1 MQVFLR
7 RPFYRLREQAR
18 SHICTAFPTVGANLL
33 AKASSKAPKN
43 IALAALARALRAR
56 FTPETSYRKSKRSNN
71 KKDSEDL

>member
-1 MQVFLR
+1 MQGVLH

-18 SHICTAFPTVGANLL
+18 SHICPAPLVGASLL
-33 AKASSKAPKN
+33 AKASSKALQN

-56 FTPETSYRKSKRSNN
+56 FTPETSYRKSKTSKN